1 LKENEMAARVTKR
14 NGTVLTIETE
24 VDIGGSMLHAE
35 EAIQGAVNET
45 GMVATGEA
53 LQRFDADGEP
63 IEIGGVK
70 WYKKVRED
78 KYYQTPYGE
87 ITVERHVYQR
97 SVGGRVFSPLEQ
109 GARVMRNATPR
120 FAKVIAHKLAQG
132 SAADVRRDLLEN
144 HGRAI
149 SKLLAQDLSGF
160 VSAVVQAK
168 EESWHYATPQVE
180 EEVATIGV
188 GVDGACVLLL
198 EDQGE
203 GQSEGQWRE
212 AMTGSLSLY
221 DPAGERLHT
230 IYVGAA
236 PEYGKESFFARMG
249 REITHAKR
257 LYPKARLVGIAD
269 GAQSNWDFLE
279 KHVDDQI
286 LDFYHATEYVAQAAN
301 AIFAQAPPAAR
312 SNWLDAACS
321 ALKHDWGGAERL
333 LAEWEATDQQGWN
346 QERRQ
351 KLEES
356 MRYFRNHLH
365 QMRYADYRALG
376 KPIGSGVT
384 EAACKTLVKQ
394 RLCRAGMRW
403 KEAGAQ
409 MILSLRALLLTET
422 RWSQFWAK
430 IEQYGV
436 PAVARA

>member
-1 LKENEMAARVTKR
+1 
-14 NGTVLTIETE
+14 
-24 VDIGGSMLHAE
+24 
-35 EAIQGAVNET
+35 
-45 GMVATGEA
+45 
-53 LQRFDADGEP
+53 
-63 IEIGGVK
+63 
-70 WYKKVRED
+70 
-78 KYYQTPYGE
+78 
-87 ITVERHVYQR
+87 
-97 SVGGRVFSPLEQ
+97 
-109 GARVMRNATPR
+109 
-120 FAKVIAHKLAQG
+120 
-132 SAADVRRDLLEN
+132 
-144 HGRAI
+144 
-149 SKLLAQDLSGF
+149 
-160 VSAVVQAK
+160 
-168 EESWHYATPQVE
+168 
-180 EEVATIGV
+180 
-188 GVDGACVLLL
+188 
-198 EDQGE
+198 
-203 GQSEGQWRE
+203 
-212 AMTGSLSLY
+212 
-221 DPAGERLHT
+221 
-230 IYVGAA
+230 
-236 PEYGKESFFARMG
+236 MG